1 MEKQSTRKFL
11 KLFVALVAL
20 FLLGSSALLLS
31 SCKEEHTHDWGEG
44 TVSVQPTCTAQGLK
58 TFECSCGAVRTE
70 PIQATGHKW
79 EQEGEPVEPTCKDEG
94 YTLYKCSVCGETEQR
109 DVKPTTKHDFQLVE
123 EVAPTCTKDGAEVY
137 ECSYCGTVYQKTI
150 AASGEHEYD
159 KEHPYLVVEANCIA
173 GGYIQYRCTKCGEIW
188 TDPTSYTPIGTHN
201 YQVVEDESHPATC
214 TESGLKI
221 YECEFCGD
229 RYTDSQYTADNPA
242 TGHKW
247 SANTNEKD
255 LLEGATTN
263 SVGQIVITVGTETYT
278 YDNVAAA
285 KAALA
290 GWTTKTAANCTE
302 KGEMIRT
309 CSVCGETESA
319 ELNALGHY
327 VTGMTA
333 DKTLDEVLAEAEK
346 AVCVADP
353 NLIAA
358 DGTANYAFICERE
371 NCPCNVVIDAI
382 GTTAHYVPVVDHTY
396 VGADGKEVEWTTKK
410 AVSCEADGVE
420 HRFCQRKACNHEDTR
435 VVKSTGHVW
444 NEKQLSGLVD
454 AIVCSPDPDLNGD
467 KEDVT
472 KAVAKVLRAM
482 FPDDLEYAAAHD
494 KMVEKYDAFV
504 KANPTA
510 QISRF
515 CTVCFDFEAAKEH
528 SWIVSALQDGKY
540 GLNDYV
546 TDEEGNPVDSGL
558 TLENMNCRYVQVCE
572 HCKTVARRGDHP
584 AGSKTPASCRDYG
597 RCTVCGEVTA
607 DIEEHLYYNIAT
619 IKKNA
624 EASQTANT
632 KVNSDE
638 DFTWKE
644 LYAAYEKVVATEGWM
659 APTDGSC
666 DTPGQKVVVCVKC
679 LMDASEGEEIAWT
692 ENTHA
697 VGANEALPTDGSN
710 NTVYYAYT
718 ESFEAAHKYET
729 VYFNLKAKDTNDTA
743 NMIKSGKDG
752 TNCEFGFKVAYI
764 CSECNDIYRNQ
775 PTSDNTATGDK
786 NEAANNKYQDISL
799 NGEDKKGEFTDANGF
814 ILDLTESAAQAQ
826 RFDATSV
833 KVDNNKGAHSI
844 YVPVDYK
851 TLAGQYKAPNCA
863 EYAQLPVVCEKC
875 GATLQY
881 TVEDLKDQA
890 NHTNEFTFAETV
902 DEEEGIKLD
911 TTNVFA
917 EGGALAKEA
926 AYNENNHAGTPFDCG
941 EHCNYAVKSSDGT
954 KYTAWCHAFGD
965 TNTSVDADKLE
976 KAYHATVEVTIKL
989 SSSVKYTDGYTLH
1002 VATVTEESIVAPSGD
1017 VTNYSVDWTK
1027 ATITDT
1033 DKASK
1038 CSGSADKLNQYT
1050 LPVSYV
1056 ESEAEIKEGTKYLV
1070 VKDAAGKYYGLS
1082 DILFYNNTDY
1092 DGEGSTPVSG
1102 TITVTEDD
1110 TFFVRFEGSEGIP
1123 GVAVKAD
1130 SAEALSYAVEKNPT
1144 TTEGTGANAKTVLN
1158 ITITNDISVTDI
1170 PNIQDRP
1177 DAANIDKVTY
1187 DLGGKKLSTSQT
1199 TTYAWDADANSGK
1212 GEGTFTG
1219 YEVVFKNGTI
1229 EFTSEKVGASKALL
1243 APIDDAAL
1251 TLDGVTLTTKSG
1263 TAILAQQGSEES
1275 TTVPTVTIKNST
1287 LNVGGA
1293 FGVSTNASYS
1303 TADTSAVVV
1312 TIENST
1318 ITMNPENK
1326 TGNAATDNT
1335 ALFINVPA
1343 KVSVKNS
1350 TLSANRQVVVAR
1362 GGQTVI
1368 ENSELILREGYVS
1381 PETWVD
1387 EDGYIKQDQFESVKG
1402 DRTIASIKEWRPYMT
1417 QQNFRLAGIWDQG
1430 NELPQ
1435 GVLVMGNSNTT
1446 AYKYTTSVD
1455 VTKDVTFTNNTSM
1468 PNIVIG
1474 SYHSAEIMGNADDGY
1489 KVAVTLKTPAG
1500 FTGISYCSN
1509 WVEGTVN
1516 VNGKV
1521 VTK

>member
-20 FLLGSSALLLS
+20 FLLGASALLLAA
-31 SCKEEHTHDWGEG
+31 CQDEPAPEEPHVHSFTEEV
-44 TVSVQPTCTAQGLK
+44 TLQPTCNAQGSK
-58 TFECSCGAVRTE
+58 TFTCSCGYKYSE
-70 PIQATGHKW
+70 PIAATGDHQW
-79 EQEGEPVEPTCKDEG
+79 E
-94 YTLYKCSVCGETEQR
+94 
-109 DVKPTTKHDFQLVE
+109 DVKVYPASCESEGWTVRQCKTCGLQQDYNFTQIRGHKYALNTK
-123 EVAPTCTKDGAEVY
+123 
-137 ECSYCGTVYQKTI
+137 
-150 AASGEHEYD
+150 
-159 KEHPYLVVEANCIA
+159 
-173 GGYIQYRCTKCGEIW
+173 
-188 TDPTSYTPIGTHN
+188 
-201 YQVVEDESHPATC
+201 ESHPATC
-214 TESGLKI
+214 TQAGVEI
-221 YECEFCGD
+221 WDCEYCGD
-229 RYTDSQYTADNPA
+229 RYIDAQYTADNQA

-247 SANTNEKD
+247 IENTTATD
-255 LLEGATTN
+255 ALEGATK
-263 SVGQIVITVGTETYT
+263 VGDKIVITVGTETYT
-278 YDNVAAA
+278 YDNEAAA
-285 KAALA
+285 RKA
-290 GWTTKTAANCTE
+290 GWGTKTAANCTE
-302 KGEMIRT
+302 KGEMVRT

-327 VTGMTA
+327 VSGMA
-333 DKTLDEVLAEAEK
+333 DGKTTLDAALKADENK
-346 AVCVADP
+346 AVCKVDP
-353 NLIAA
+353 ALIAA
-358 DGTANYAFICERE
+358 DGTANYAFVCERE
-371 NCPCNVVIDAI
+371 NCPCNVVVDAI
-382 GTTAHYVPVVDHTY
+382 GTTEHYVPVVDHSY

-420 HRFCQRKACNHEDTR
+420 HRFCQREACNHEDTR

-444 NEKQLSGLVD
+444 NEKQLSGTVD
-454 AIVCSPDPDLNGD
+454 AIVCSPDPDLNGK

-472 KAVAKVLRAM
+472 AAVAKVLRTM
-482 FPDDLEYAAAHD
+482 YTDDVEYAAAYD
-494 KMVEKYDAFV
+494 EMVEKYDAFV

-515 CTVCFDFEAAKEH
+515 CTVCFDFEASKEH

-572 HCKTVARRGDHP
+572 HCKTVAGRGDHP

-624 EASQTANT
+624 EASQTANS
-632 KVNSDE
+632 KVNANE

-692 ENTHA
+692 ENTYEI
-697 VGANEALPTDGSN
+697 GENDKLPTDGSN

-775 PTSDNTATGDK
+775 PTSDNTATTDK
-786 NEAANNKYQDISL
+786 NEAKDNNKYQSISL
-799 NGEDKKGEFTDANGF
+799 NGEDYKGEFTDANGF

-826 RFDATSV
+826 NFDATSV

-890 NHTNEFTFAETV
+890 SHSSEFTFAETV

-954 KYTAWCHAFGD
+954 TYTAWCHAFGD
-965 TNTSVDADKLE
+965 SANDVDAGKLE
-976 KAYHATVEVTIKL
+976 KAYHATVEVTFKL

-1002 VATVTEESIVAPSGD
+1002 VATVTEESIVAPSGT

-1038 CSGSADKLNQYT
+1038 CGGSTGAENKYL

-1056 ESEAEIKEGTKYLV
+1056 ESTTEITEGTKYLV

-1082 DILFYNNTDY
+1082 DIKIYADTAY
-1092 DGEGSTPVSG
+1092 GEGDAVTG
-1102 TITVTEDD
+1102 DDGYITVTEDD
-1110 TFFVRFEGSEGIP
+1110 TFFIRFANSEGIP
-1123 GVAVKAD
+1123 GVAVTAD
-1130 SAEALSYAVEKNPT
+1130 SADAFDYALKNNPVQPVGTEKVLTIEVTAPIEVDSLTLNRDDATQYVFNLNGNKLTSKQTTSTEFKGDVTFADGELAFTGNLGGANYCVTVPSGENT
-1144 TTEGTGANAKTVLN
+1144 FKLDNVKMTTEKGSAIYVKTSKDASPTVIIEDSQIVSYGAYGIGTNA
-1158 ITITNDISVTDI
+1158 
-1170 PNIQDRP
+1170 
-1177 DAANIDKVTY
+1177 
-1187 DLGGKKLSTSQT
+1187 
-1199 TTYAWDADANSGK
+1199 
-1212 GEGTFTG
+1212 
-1219 YEVVFKNGTI
+1219 
-1229 EFTSEKVGASKALL
+1229 
-1243 APIDDAAL
+1243 
-1251 TLDGVTLTTKSG
+1251 G
-1263 TAILAQQGSEES
+1263 TAAKGDDE
-1275 TTVPTVTIKNST
+1275 
-1287 LNVGGA
+1287 
-1293 FGVSTNASYS
+1293 
-1303 TADTSAVVV
+1303 AD
-1312 TIENST
+1312 IQIIRST
-1318 ITMNPENK
+1318 ITMNPDNK
-1326 TGNAATDNT
+1326 EGNAANDNT
-1335 ALFINVPA
+1335 ALFVNVPA

-1350 TLSANRQVVVAR
+1350 TLTANRQVVVVR
-1362 GGQTVI
+1362 GGTVVI
-1368 ENSELILREGYVS
+1368 EDSELILNAGYVS
-1381 PETWVD
+1381 PSDWVD
-1387 EDGYIKQDQFESVKG
+1387 EDGYVTEVGFNALKDSADMANVNP
-1402 DRTIASIKEWRPYMT
+1402 SITEWKPYMT
-1417 QQNFRLAGIWDQG
+1417 QQNYRMAGIWETG
-1430 NELPQ
+1430 NEIPQ
-1435 GVLVMGNSNTT
+1435 GVIVMGNSCTT
-1446 AYKYTTSVD
+1446 AYQYEASVD
-1455 VTKDVTFTNNTSM
+1455 VTKDVVFTNNTSM

-1474 SYHSAEIMGNADDGY
+1474 SYYSDSLMED
-1489 KVAVTLKTPAG
+1489 VVVTLKAAANL
-1500 FTGISYCSN
+1500 TGISYCSN

-1516 VNGKV
+1516 VNGTV

>member
-1 MEKQSTRKFL
+1 MASKSMSALTAVPSTRRPSPL
-11 KLFVALVAL
+11 PASMSMIRITLISSSRLTASPAAILSIVALSAARSGPT
-20 FLLGSSALLLS
+20 LL
-31 SCKEEHTHDWGEG
+31 
-44 TVSVQPTCTAQGLK
+44 
-58 TFECSCGAVRTE
+58 
-70 PIQATGHKW
+70 PIRK
-79 EQEGEPVEPTCKDEG
+79 
-94 YTLYKCSVCGETEQR
+94 Y
-109 DVKPTTKHDFQLVE
+109 
-123 EVAPTCTKDGAEVY
+123 
-137 ECSYCGTVYQKTI
+137 
-150 AASGEHEYD
+150 SGD
-159 KEHPYLVVEANCIA
+159 KYMDA
-173 GGYIQYRCTKCGEIW
+173 
-188 TDPTSYTPIGTHN
+188 
-201 YQVVEDESHPATC
+201 
-214 TESGLKI
+214 
-221 YECEFCGD
+221 
-229 RYTDSQYTADNPA
+229 QYTADNPA

-255 LLEGATTN
+255 RLEGATKN
-263 SVGQIVITVGTETYT
+263 SAGQIVITVGTETYT
-278 YDNVAAA
+278 YYDVDAA

-309 CSVCGETESA
+309 CSVCDATESA

-327 VTGMTA
+327 VSGMA
-333 DKTLDEVLAEAEK
+333 NGATLDAALKADNEK
-346 AVCVADP
+346 AVCKVDP
-353 NLIAA
+353 ALIAA
-358 DGTANYAFICERE
+358 DGTANYAFVCERE
-371 NCPCNVVIDAI
+371 NCPCNVVVDAI
-382 GTTAHYVPVVDHTY
+382 GTTAHYVPVVDHSY
-396 VGADGKEVEWTTKK
+396 VGADGKEVEWTTKT
-410 AVSCEADGVE
+410 AVTCETDGVE
-420 HRFCQRKACNHEDTR
+420 HRYCQRTVCNHEDTR
-435 VVKSTGHVW
+435 VVESTGHVW
-444 NEKQLSGLVD
+444 NEKQLSGTAD
-454 AIVCSPDPDLNGD
+454 AIVCAPDPDLNGK

-472 KAVAKVLRAM
+472 NAVAKVLRTM
-482 FPDDLEYAAAHD
+482 YTDDVEYAAAYD
-494 KMVEKYDAFV
+494 EMVKKYDAFV
-504 KANPTA
+504 NANRTA

-572 HCKTVARRGDHP
+572 YCKTVAGRGDHP

-607 DIEEHLYYNIAT
+607 DIENHLYYNIAT

-624 EASQTANT
+624 EASQTANN
-632 KVNSDE
+632 KVDASE

-644 LYAAYEKVVATEGWM
+644 LYAAYEKVVATEAWM

-679 LMDASEGEEIAWT
+679 LMDASEGEEVAWT
-692 ENTHA
+692 ENTYA
-697 VGANEALPTDGSN
+697 IGANDKLPDDGSK

-764 CSECNDIYRNQ
+764 CSECDEIYKNQ

-786 NEAANNKYQDISL
+786 NEAANNKYQSISL
-799 NGEDKKGEFTDANGF
+799 NGKDKQGEFTDANGF
-814 ILDLTESAAQAQ
+814 ILNLKESDAQAQ
-826 RFDATSV
+826 SFDATSV
-833 KVDNNKGAHSI
+833 EVDNNKGAHSI
-844 YVPVDYK
+844 YVPVNYK

-881 TVEDLKDQA
+881 TVEELKAWTAA
-890 NHTNEFTFAETV
+890 NTEFTFAETV
-902 DEEEGIKLD
+902 DAEEGIKLD
-911 TTNVFA
+911 TTTVFEA
-917 EGGALAKEA
+917 DGALAKEA
-926 AYNENNHAGTPFDCG
+926 EYNESNHAGTPFDCG
-941 EHCNYAVKSSDGT
+941 EHCNYAVKAADGKT
-954 KYTAWCHAFGD
+954 YTAWCHAFGD
-965 TNTSVDADKLE
+965 NANDVDANKLE
-976 KAYHATVEVTIKL
+976 KAYHDTVEVTFKL

-1002 VATVTEESIVAPSGD
+1002 VATVTEESIVAPSGT

-1038 CSGSADKLNQYT
+1038 CGGSTGAENKYL

-1056 ESEAEIKEGTKYLV
+1056 ESETEIVEGTKYLV

-1082 DILFYNNTDY
+1082 SIELYSDTAY
-1092 DGEGSTPVSG
+1092 GEGSQVTADESG
-1102 TITVTEDD
+1102 TITVMEDD
-1110 TFFVRFEGSEGIP
+1110 LFYVKFTDSEGIP

-1130 SAEALSYAVEKNPT
+1130 SAEALTYAVKNNPT
-1144 TTEGTGANAKTVLN
+1144 TTEGTGDNAKTVLN
-1158 ITITNDISVTDI
+1158 ITITNDMSVDALPSIDSRSDKDDI
-1170 PNIQDRP
+1170 EVVNF
-1177 DAANIDKVTY
+1177 
-1187 DLGGKKLSTSQT
+1187 DLGGKKLTSSQAVSTEFE
-1199 TTYAWDADANSGK
+1199 D
-1212 GEGTFTG
+1212 
-1219 YEVVFKNGTI
+1219 YEVTYKNGTI
-1229 EFTSEKVGASKALL
+1229 EFSATTLAINGALL
-1243 APIDDAAL
+1243 KPTGEAAL

-1263 TAILAQQGSEES
+1263 SAIYAAQSGE
-1275 TTVPTVTIKNST
+1275 TVPTITIKNSK

-1318 ITMNPENK
+1318 ITMNPDNK
-1326 TGNAATDNT
+1326 EGNAANDNT

-1368 ENSELILREGYVS
+1368 ENSKLILREGYVS

-1387 EDGYIKQDQFESVKG
+1387 DDGYIKQDQFESVKG

-1446 AYKYTTSVD
+1446 AYKYTTYVD
-1455 VTKDVTFTNNTSM
+1455 VTKDVTFTNTTSM

-1474 SYHSAEIMGNADDGY
+1474 SYHSAEIMGDADAGY
-1489 KVAVTLKTPAG
+1489 KVAVTLKAAADL
-1500 FTGISYCSN
+1500 TGITYCSN
-1509 WVEGTVN
+1509 WVEGTVE

>member
-20 FLLGSSALLLS
+20 FLLGASALLLAA
-31 SCKEEHTHDWGEG
+31 CQDEPAPEEPHVHSFTEEV
-44 TVSVQPTCTAQGLK
+44 TLQPTCNAQGSK
-58 TFECSCGAVRTE
+58 TFTCSCGYKYSE
-70 PIQATGHKW
+70 PIAATGDHQW
-79 EQEGEPVEPTCKDEG
+79 E
-94 YTLYKCSVCGETEQR
+94 
-109 DVKPTTKHDFQLVE
+109 DVKVYPASCESEGWTVRQCKTCGLQQDYNFTQIRGHKYALNTK
-123 EVAPTCTKDGAEVY
+123 
-137 ECSYCGTVYQKTI
+137 
-150 AASGEHEYD
+150 
-159 KEHPYLVVEANCIA
+159 
-173 GGYIQYRCTKCGEIW
+173 
-188 TDPTSYTPIGTHN
+188 
-201 YQVVEDESHPATC
+201 ESHPATC
-214 TESGLKI
+214 TQAGVEI
-221 YECEFCGD
+221 WDCEYCGD
-229 RYTDSQYTADNPA
+229 RYIDAQFTADHPA

-247 SANTNEKD
+247 KENTTATD
-255 LLEGATTN
+255 ALEGATK
-263 SVGQIVITVGTETYT
+263 VGGNIVITVGTETYT
-278 YDNVAAA
+278 YDNEAAA
-285 KAALA
+285 RKA
-290 GWTTKTAANCTE
+290 GWGTKTAANCTE

-346 AVCVADP
+346 AVCKVDP
-353 NLIAA
+353 ALIAA
-358 DGTANYAFICERE
+358 DGTANYAFVCERE
-371 NCPCNVVIDAI
+371 NCPCNVVVDAI

-420 HRFCQRKACNHEDTR
+420 HRYCQRKACNHEDTR

-515 CTVCFDFEAAKEH
+515 CTVCFDFEASKEH

-572 HCKTVARRGDHP
+572 HCKTVAGRGDHP

-619 IKKNA
+619 IKTKA
-624 EASQTANT
+624 EASQTANS
-632 KVNSDE
+632 KVNANE

-644 LYAAYEKVVATEGWM
+644 LYAAYEKVVATESWM

-692 ENTHA
+692 ENTYA
-697 VGANEALPTDGSN
+697 VGANDKLPNDGSN
-710 NTVYYAYT
+710 DTVYYAYT

-814 ILDLTESAAQAQ
+814 ILDLTESAAQAPN
-826 RFDATSV
+826 FDATSV

-851 TLAGQYKAPNCA
+851 TLASQYKAPNCA
-863 EYAQLPVVCEKC
+863 EYAQLPVVCENC

-881 TVEDLKDQA
+881 TVEELKAWTDA
-890 NHTNEFTFAETV
+890 NTEFKFAETV
-902 DEEEGIKLD
+902 DAEEGIKLD
-911 TTNVFA
+911 TTTVFA
-917 EGGALAKEA
+917 DGGALAAEA
-926 AYNENNHAGTPFDCG
+926 KYNENNHAGTPFDCG
-941 EHCNYAVKSSDGT
+941 EHCNYAVKAADGKT
-954 KYTAWCHAFGD
+954 YTAWCHGFGD
-965 TNTSVDADKLE
+965 TNTSVNADKLT
-976 KAYHATVEVTIKL
+976 KDYHATVEVTFKL

-1002 VATVTEESIVAPSGD
+1002 VATVTAESIVKSTEATPK
-1017 VTNYSVDWTK
+1017 YSVDWTK

-1038 CSGSADKLNQYT
+1038 CGGSTGEKDQYL

-1056 ESEAEIKEGTKYLV
+1056 ESTTEIKEGTKYLV

-1082 DILFYNNTDY
+1082 DIAIYADTAF
-1092 DGEGSTPVSG
+1092 GEGDAVTG
-1102 TITVTEDD
+1102 ENGYIKVTEDD
-1110 TFFVRFEGSEGIP
+1110 TFFIKFTKSVGIP

-1130 SAEALSYAVEKNPT
+1130 SAEALEYAVANNPT
-1144 TTEGTGANAKTVLN
+1144 TPEGTGDNAKTVLN

-1170 PNIQDRP
+1170 PNIQDRD
-1177 DAANIDKVTY
+1177 DAKDIDKVTY

-1199 TTYAWDADANSGK
+1199 TPYAWDAEANEGK
-1212 GEGTFTG
+1212 GAGTFTG

-1229 EFTSEKVGASKALL
+1229 EFTSDKVGASKALL

-1263 TAILAQQGSEES
+1263 TAIFAQQGSEES
-1275 TTVPTVTIKNST
+1275 TTVPIVTIKNST

-1293 FGVSTNASYS
+1293 YGVSTNASYS
-1303 TADTSAVVV
+1303 TANTSAVVV

-1326 TGNAATDNT
+1326 TGNAANDNT
-1335 ALFINVPA
+1335 ALFVNVPA
-1343 KVSVKNS
+1343 VVSVKNS

-1381 PETWVD
+1381 PADWVD
-1387 EDGYIKQDQFESVKG
+1387 EDGYITSAGFTQLSNSRDTNV
-1402 DRTIASIKEWRPYMT
+1402 AVSINEWKPYMT
-1417 QQNFRLAGIWDQG
+1417 QQNYRMAGIWETG
-1430 NELPQ
+1430 NEIPQ
-1435 GVLVMGNSNTT
+1435 AVLVMGNNHTT
-1446 AYKYTTSVD
+1446 DYQYTTSVD
-1455 VTKDVTFTNNTSM
+1455 VTKDVTFTNTTSM

-1474 SYHSAEIMGNADDGY
+1474 SYYGSDIMGSEGNY

-1500 FTGISYCSN
+1500 FNGISYCSN
-1509 WVEGTVN
+1509 WVEGTVE
-1516 VNGKV
+1516 VNGTK

>member
-1 MEKQSTRKFL
+1 MDT
-11 KLFVALVAL
+11 
-20 FLLGSSALLLS
+20 
-31 SCKEEHTHDWGEG
+31 
-44 TVSVQPTCTAQGLK
+44 
-58 TFECSCGAVRTE
+58 
-70 PIQATGHKW
+70 
-79 EQEGEPVEPTCKDEG
+79 
-94 YTLYKCSVCGETEQR
+94 
-109 DVKPTTKHDFQLVE
+109 
-123 EVAPTCTKDGAEVY
+123 
-137 ECSYCGTVYQKTI
+137 
-150 AASGEHEYD
+150 
-159 KEHPYLVVEANCIA
+159 
-173 GGYIQYRCTKCGEIW
+173 
-188 TDPTSYTPIGTHN
+188 
-201 YQVVEDESHPATC
+201 
-214 TESGLKI
+214 
-221 YECEFCGD
+221 
-229 RYTDSQYTADNPA
+229 PA

-247 SANTNEKD
+247 SETTTATD
-255 LLEGATTN
+255 ALEGATKTD
-263 SVGQIVITVGTETYT
+263 GKIVITVGTETYT

-302 KGEMIRT
+302 KGEMVRT

-327 VTGMTA
+327 VSGMA
-333 DKTLDEVLAEAEK
+333 DGTTTLDAALKADGEK
-346 AVCVADP
+346 AVCKVDP
-353 NLIAA
+353 ALIAA

-382 GTTAHYVPVVDHTY
+382 GTTAHYVPVVDHSYTK
-396 VGADGKEVEWTTKK
+396 ADGTEVEWTTTVKVTCTTDGK
-410 AVSCEADGVE
+410 EVRNCTRCEHPDE
-420 HRFCQRKACNHEDTR
+420 R

-444 NEKQLSGLVD
+444 NEKQLSGTVD
-454 AIVCSPDPDLNGD
+454 AIVCSPDPDLNGN
-467 KEDVT
+467 DVT
-472 KAVAKVLRAM
+472 AAVAKVLRAM
-482 FPDDLEYAAAHD
+482 YTDDVEYAAAYD
-494 KMVEKYDAFV
+494 KMVDKYEAFTS
-504 KANPTA
+504 KNPTA

-540 GLNDYV
+540 GLNDYTV
-546 TDEEGNPVDSGL
+546 DEEGNPVPAEGV
-558 TLENMNCRYVQVCE
+558 TAATMNCRYVLVCE
-572 HCKTVARRGDHP
+572 HCKTVSGRGAH
-584 AGSKTPASCRDYG
+584 GESSKASCRDGGY
-597 RCTVCGEVTA
+597 CKVCGQQTEGQSQ
-607 DIEEHLYYNIAT
+607 HLYYNIDT

-632 KVNSDE
+632 KVDTE

-644 LYAAYEKVVATEGWM
+644 LFAAYEKVVATEGWM

-666 DTPGQKVVVCVKC
+666 NTPGQDVSVCVKC
-679 LMDASEGEEIAWT
+679 LMDASKGEEVAWT

-697 VGANEALPTDGSN
+697 VGTNETLPDDSDED
-710 NTVYYAYT
+710 TVYYAYT

-743 NMIKSGKDG
+743 NMIKGGKDG
-752 TNCEFGFKVAYI
+752 TDCEFGFKVAYI
-764 CSECNDIYRNQ
+764 CSECNNIYKNE
-775 PTSDNTATGDK
+775 PKSDDTTTVDK
-786 NEAANNKYQDISL
+786 NEAQENNKYQDISL

-814 ILDLTESAAQAQ
+814 ILKLEESTAQEED
-826 RFDATSV
+826 FNATTA
-833 KVDNNKGAHSI
+833 KVDNHQGAHSI

-851 TLAGQYKAPNCA
+851 TLASQYKAPNCA
-863 EYAQLPVVCEKC
+863 EYAQLPVVCENC

-881 TVEDLKDQA
+881 TVEELKAWTNA
-890 NHTNEFTFAETV
+890 NTEFKFAETV
-902 DEEEGIKLD
+902 DAEEGYKLD
-911 TTNVFA
+911 TTNVFTG
-917 EGGALAKEA
+917 EGALANEA
-926 AYNENNHAGTPFDCG
+926 KYNENNHAGTPFDCG
-941 EHCNYAVKSSDGT
+941 EHCNYAVKAADG
-954 KYTAWCHAFGD
+954 KSYTAWCHAFGD

-1002 VATVTEESIVAPSGD
+1002 VATVTDESIVKSTDTAPK
-1017 VTNYSVDWTK
+1017 YSVDWTK

-1082 DILFYNNTDY
+1082 DIAIYADTAF
-1092 DGEGSTPVSG
+1092 GEGDAVTG
-1102 TITVTEDD
+1102 ENGYIKVTEDD
-1110 TFFVRFEGSEGIP
+1110 TFFIKFTKSVGIP

-1130 SAEALSYAVEKNPT
+1130 SAEALEYAVANNPT
-1144 TTEGTGANAKTVLN
+1144 TPEGTGDNAKTVLN

-1170 PNIQDRP
+1170 PNIQDRT
-1177 DAANIDKVTY
+1177 DADEIDKVTY

-1199 TTYAWDADANSGK
+1199 TTYAWDADG
-1212 GEGTFTG
+1212 GEDKMGAPTFTG

-1229 EFTSEKVGASKALL
+1229 EFTSDKVGASKALL

-1251 TLDGVTLTTKSG
+1251 TLDNVTLTTKSG
-1263 TAILAQQGSEES
+1263 TAIFAKQGSDES

-1381 PETWVD
+1381 PESWVD
-1387 EDGYIKQDQFESVKG
+1387 EDGYIKQDKFDSVKG
-1402 DRTIASIKEWRPYMT
+1402 DRTIASIQEWRPYMT
-1417 QQNFRLAGIWDQG
+1417 QQNYRMAGIWDQG

-1455 VTKDVTFTNNTSM
+1455 VTKDVEFTNQTSM

-1474 SYHSAEIMGNADDGY
+1474 SYHSAEIMGNAGDY
-1489 KVAVTLKTPAG
+1489 KEAVWLKTAAG

-1509 WVEGTVN
+1509 WVEGTVE
-1516 VNGKV
+1516 VNGTK